1 MNEHATIRKNLEA
14 DRRTILQNAKMAIRD
29 IFDAFVE
36 LITNADDRYQVVG
49 GSGRI
54 EIEVQ
59 RHRGA
64 RSKIRV
70 RDFADGMTQDTMD
83 RKLSRLGGRESGLAD
98 GEAVRGTN
106 SRGAKDIASL
116 GHVTFESIA
125 GDGQYHRC
133 EISPFMEYESY
144 APAAASEEIRI
155 QLGIEEGTGTC
166 VTIELTED
174 QSIPLHDNLVKK
186 LSQLVSLRDILNHHQ
201 RKVVVTDLNKKRDV
215 QVRTPL
221 IHGADRVK
229 ATIQIP
235 QYQGTTAKLTICRA
249 PERFEREHPKFRL
262 GGILIKSRHA
272 IHESTY
278 FATELETD
286 PHAARFYGRLVCPA
300 LDDLSNEFDERFAR
314 GLEPTPENPR
324 PIIDPARRG
333 GLTRDHPFVQAL
345 FGEVLKRF
353 RPLVAEERELEEH
366 QRAAIESRATRKR
379 LNKLEKAALDFM
391 EKLGQDDATRE
402 PEEQVRGSGFL
413 RAGYVLSPP
422 YCQLLVGHSRRFV
435 LQVLQETWPEFEVG
449 TTVEVACHDDSI
461 VASKRF
467 ATLEPHPT
475 KEGVIRAT
483 WKITAKSPTPAT
495 GVKVRC
501 GPIST
506 DSVIEVFTSE
516 ADRYADVDRLT
527 FQRRRYRVKTG
538 TKSKTIRVLA
548 PLSLVPKPAVLDVAI
563 KGAGQHLTLHG
574 DRKIQPIPG
583 LRIARC
589 ELKLKASDQEASG
602 TITAKLDSATATAEV
617 RSVLPAG
624 AGIKIKLEDIDLTN
638 QRYRWRQ
645 NVLEVAARHPSLR
658 RYLGHK
664 DDRFPGQE
672 SIHFRLLLA
681 EIVSDAVC
689 AKMMSRNVDDTPEDY
704 EDADWDLYYSEYSGY
719 MTLFLPIA
727 HQLQSPSG
735 S

>member
-1 MNEHATIRKNLEA
+1 MNTHTTLRKNLEA

-29 IFDAFVE
+29 IFDAFIE
-36 LITNADDRYQVVG
+36 LVTNADDRYQIVG

-70 RDFADGMTQDTMD
+70 RDFADGMTQGTMD
-83 RKLSRLGGRESGLAD
+83 QKLSRLGGRESGLAE

-116 GHVTFESIA
+116 GHVMFESIA

-133 EISPFMEYESY
+133 DISPFMEYVSY
-144 APAAASEEIRI
+144 APMLVTDDIRAQI
-155 QLGIEEGTGTC
+155 GIEEGTGTR
-166 VTIELTED
+166 VTIELNDD
-174 QSIPLHDNLVKK
+174 QSIPRHDNLIKK
-186 LSQLVSLRDILNHHQ
+186 LSQLVSLRDILNQ
-201 RKVVVTDLNKKRDV
+201 REVVLKDLNRQRDL
-215 QVRTPL
+215 QIRTPP
-221 IHGADRVK
+221 IRGSDRVK
-229 ATIQIP
+229 ARLEIP
-235 QYQGTTAKLTICRA
+235 QFPGTMAKLTIRRA
-249 PERFEREHPKFRL
+249 QKRFKREHARFRL

-272 IHESTY
+272 IHEATY
-278 FATELETD
+278 FAPELEAD

-300 LDDLSNEFDERFAR
+300 LDDLSNDFDERFTQ

-353 RPLVAEERELEEH
+353 RPLVAEERQREESE
-366 QRAAIESRATRKR
+366 RAMIESRATRKR
-379 LNKLEKAALDFM
+379 LNKLEKAALEFM
-391 EKLGQDDATRE
+391 EKLGQDDPARE
-402 PEEQVRGSGFL
+402 PEDRVPGSGFV

-422 YCQLLVGHSRRFV
+422 FCQLLVGHSRRFM
-435 LQVLQETWPEFEVG
+435 LQVLQETWPELDAG
-449 TTVEVACHDDSI
+449 TTVEVTCQDDTI
-461 VASKRF
+461 AASKRF

-475 KEGVIRAT
+475 KEGVVRAT
-483 WKITAKSPTPAT
+483 WKITAKSQTLTT

-506 DSVIEVFTSE
+506 DAVIEVFASE
-516 ADRYADVDRLT
+516 ADRYAQIDRLT
-527 FQRRRYRVKTG
+527 FQRRRYTVKTG
-538 TKSKTIRVLA
+538 TKGKTIRILA
-548 PLSLVPKPAVLDVAI
+548 PLSLVAEPAVLDIAI
-563 KGAGQHLTLHG
+563 GGAGRHLTVHG
-574 DRKIQPIPG
+574 DRRIKPIPRLG
-583 LRIARC
+583 IATC
-589 ELKLKASDQEASG
+589 ELKLRASDKEASG
-602 TITAKLDSATATAEV
+602 TMTAKLDSATASAEV

-624 AGIKIKLEDIDLTN
+624 AGIQIKLEDIDHGN
-638 QRYRWRQ
+638 QRYRWQQ
-645 NVLEVAARHPSLR
+645 NVLEIATRHPSLR
-658 RYLGHK
+658 RYLGDK
-664 DDRFPGQE
+664 DDGFPGQE

-689 AKMMSRNVDDTPEDY
+689 NKMMSRNVDEAPEEYD
-704 EDADWDLYYSEYSGY
+704 DADWDLYYAEYSKY

-727 HQLQSPSG
+727 HRLQSPDG

>member
-155 QLGIEEGTGTC
+155 QLGIEEGTGMC

-221 IHGADRVK
+221 IHGEDRVK

-300 LDDLSNEFDERFAR
+300 LDDLFETSSTNGLR
-314 GLEPTPENPR
+314 GVSSPR
-324 PIIDPARRG
+324 PRIPAPSSIQLG
-333 GLTRDHPFVQAL
+333 AGVSPATIPFVQAL

-379 LNKLEKAALDFM
+379 LNKLEKAGARLHG
-391 EKLGQDDATRE
+391 K
-402 PEEQVRGSGFL
+402 
-413 RAGYVLSPP
+413 
-422 YCQLLVGHSRRFV
+422 
-435 LQVLQETWPEFEVG
+435 TW
-449 TTVEVACHDDSI
+449 S
-461 VASKRF
+461 
-467 ATLEPHPT
+467 
-475 KEGVIRAT
+475 
-483 WKITAKSPTPAT
+483 
-495 GVKVRC
+495 
-501 GPIST
+501 
-506 DSVIEVFTSE
+506 
-516 ADRYADVDRLT
+516 
-527 FQRRRYRVKTG
+527 RRRYTRARGTGPRERVSSCG
-538 TKSKTIRVLA
+538 IRLE
-548 PLSLVPKPAVLDVAI
+548 PAVLPAPRRTFPTVPCS
-563 KGAGQHLTLHG
+563 KSC
-574 DRKIQPIPG
+574 RKRGRSSRWAP
-583 LRIARC
+583 RS
-589 ELKLKASDQEASG
+589 KSH
-602 TITAKLDSATATAEV
+602 ATTT
-617 RSVLPAG
+617 R
-624 AGIKIKLEDIDLTN
+624 
-638 QRYRWRQ
+638 
-645 NVLEVAARHPSLR
+645 SLR
-658 RYLGHK
+658 ANG
-664 DDRFPGQE
+664 
-672 SIHFRLLLA
+672 
-681 EIVSDAVC
+681 
-689 AKMMSRNVDDTPEDY
+689 SRRSSHIPRRR
-704 EDADWDLYYSEYSGY
+704 A
-719 MTLFLPIA
+719 
-727 HQLQSPSG
+727 
-735 S
+735 

>member
-1 MNEHATIRKNLEA
+1 MNEQDTIRKDLEA
-14 DRRTILQNAKMAIRD
+14 DRRTLMQNAKMAIRD
-29 IFDAFVE
+29 IFDALVE
-36 LITNADDRYQVVG
+36 LITNADDRYQIIG

-54 EIEVQ
+54 EIEAQ

-64 RSKIRV
+64 PSQIRV

-116 GHVTFESIA
+116 GHVKFESIA

-133 EISPFMEYESY
+133 EISPFMQYVGHS
-144 APAAASEEIRI
+144 PAAVTEEIRMK
-155 QLGIEEGTGTC
+155 LRIEKGTGTL
-166 VTIELTED
+166 VTIKLNDD

-186 LSQLVSLRDILNHHQ
+186 LSQLVSLRDILNDH
-201 RKVVVTDLNKKRDV
+201 RRVVVLRDPNKKRDV
-215 QVRTPL
+215 QVRPPPIQGT
-221 IHGADRVK
+221 DRVK
-229 ATIQIP
+229 AKIKIP
-235 QYQGTTAKLTICRA
+235 QYPGTTAKLTIRRT
-249 PERFEREHPKFRL
+249 PERFEREHHRFRL

-278 FATELETD
+278 FASEFESD

-300 LDDLSNEFDERFAR
+300 LDDLSNEFDERFAQ
-314 GLEPTPENPR
+314 GLEPMPENPR

-353 RPLVAEERELEEH
+353 RPLVVEERNREEQ

-391 EKLGQDDATRE
+391 EKFGHDDVTRE
-402 PEEQVRGSGFL
+402 PEEPAPGSGFL

-422 YCQLLVGHSRRFV
+422 YCQLLVRHSRRFG
-435 LQVLQETWPEFEVG
+435 LQVLQETWPELEVG
-449 TTVEVACHDDSI
+449 TTVEVTCQDDAI
-461 VASKRF
+461 IASKRF
-467 ATLEPHPT
+467 ASLEPHPT

-495 GVKVRC
+495 GIRVRC

-506 DSVIEVFTSE
+506 DSVIEVLGSE
-516 ADRYADVDRLT
+516 ADRYSHIDRLK

-538 TKSKTIRVLA
+538 KSKTIRVLA
-548 PLSLVPKPAVLDVAI
+548 PLSLVTKPAVLDIAI
-563 KGAGQHLTLHG
+563 EGAGRQLTLHG
-574 DRKIQPIPG
+574 DRKIQPIPELG
-583 LRIARC
+583 VARC
-589 ELKLKASDQEASG
+589 ELKLKASEQEASG
-602 TITAKLDSATATAEV
+602 SITARLDSATATSEV
-617 RSVLPAG
+617 KSVLPTG
-624 AGIKIKLEDIDLTN
+624 AGIKIKLRDIDLGN
-638 QRYRWRQ
+638 QRYQWQQ
-645 NVLEVAARHPSLR
+645 NVLKIAARHPSLR
-658 RYLGHK
+658 RYLGDK
-664 DDRFPGQE
+664 DAAFPGQE

-689 AKMMSRNVDDTPEDY
+689 ANMMSRKVDEAPEDY
-704 EDADWDLYYSEYSGY
+704 EDADWDLYYAEYSKY

-727 HQLQSPSG
+727 HQLQSPNG